1 MNSFPGLGIVRK
13 STSAFGPGD
22 VTGTRYREACHGQAV
37 PIHTTLSAQHLSLKC
52 KLVSPSTLLNLIGGA
67 RNVDH
72 EFVVIPNVI
81 KQQAR
86 MRAYEVTF
94 DVPAFRTNE
103 HLHPSE
109 QNVARL
115 KFRYHP
121 RRQRVEFFSFQTYLS
136 KYAGLAMTLE
146 QACWSIVDDF
156 FESLEPIRCDLIIQ
170 NELSDCANVTIHASR
185 GWTDSIQLTTGSV
198 SPLERKIAAPI

>member
-1 MNSFPGLGIVRK
+1 MPDLGTVRK
-13 STSAFGPGD
+13 HSSAVGPD
-22 VTGTRYREACHGQAV
+22 DFTGARSGEACHGKGAS
-37 PIHTTLSAQHLSLKC
+37 IHTISSVQHLSVEG
-52 KLVSPSTLLNLIGGA
+52 KLANPSTLLDLIGGTM
-67 RNVDH
+67 NVDH

-81 KQQAR
+81 RQQAR

-121 RRQRVEFFSFQTYLS
+121 RRQLVEFFSFQEYLS
-136 KYAGLAMTLE
+136 RYAGLAMTLE

-170 NELSDCANVTIHASR
+170 NELSDSANVTIHASR
-185 GWTDSIQLTTGSV
+185 GWTDAIQLTAGSV
-198 SPLERKIAAPI
+198 SPFEKKIAAPI